1 MLEFFIGIIL
11 GILFFGGLY
20 LTVGKLN
27 EVKNPSL
34 LVIFSFIIRMAIL
47 LGGLFYLSKKGY
59 QAILLALVGIVL
71 VKFIMIFMVNKPSEK
86 ATKRGD

>member
-1 MLEFFIGIIL
+1 MLEFIIGIIL

-27 EVKNPSL
+27 EVKNPSF
-34 LVIFSFIIRMAIL
+34 LVIFSFIIRMVIL

-59 QAILLALVGIVL
+59 QAILLALMGIVL

>member
-59 QAILLALVGIVL
+59 QAILLALLGIVL
-71 VKFIMIFMVNKPSEK
+71 VKFIMIFIVNKPSEK